1 MPIFVSTESVPQSE
15 RFLYWRHTMLDI
27 FKASVNNSSEP
38 EETFGAELALHNL
51 GRVSLLE
58 MVGSP
63 FCLSYSAEAN
73 ADELVAHVQLIGD
86 CVLRQ
91 DRREVHLTPGC
102 ICLQRNCRAFEL
114 EMDERFRYVRIAVEE
129 IHFAEVF
136 PRWKQTLMTPV
147 PANHG
152 AAAVFVDLVKSL
164 CRQREAL
171 EPSVMEWISES
182 TIRLLCSALLHLA
195 EDRRPDGLQM
205 ELYHKETIK
214 QYVRSQLHNP
224 DLDVP
229 SIAKAVGLSASYIH
243 RLFAHEHLHLMHW
256 VWVQRLENCHRELCL
271 DHKRLS
277 SDIAYSWGFR
287 SPAHFSRAFRRH
299 FGLSPREIRSQ
310 AHRHPE
316 K

>member
-1 MPIFVSTESVPQSE
+1 MPIFVSTESVPQGE
-15 RFLYWRHTMLDI
+15 RFLYWRHNMLNI
-27 FKASVNNSSEP
+27 FKASVNNGSEP

-58 MVGSP
+58 MMGSP
-63 FCLSYSAEAN
+63 FGLSYSAEADT
-73 ADELVAHVQLIGD
+73 DELVAHVQLIGD

-171 EPSVMEWISES
+171 EPSVMEWIAES